1 MPILGSLSSAS
12 IKNFGFIKILS
23 RSFGINV
30 AKVSIYSVYNGGA
43 RACNYDLQWSDD
55 NVNWTTA
62 FSGNMYSNNCGI
74 FDGSIASINSLGVHR
89 YWRYVATT
97 ITDGHH
103 PRYARLF
110 VTDSSGKKYNI
121 EVITGDNCA
130 DSGFIPI
137 MEGSAIRGPLDSLTA
152 TPY

>member
-1 MPILGSLSSAS
+1 MPILSSLGSGTINSY
-12 IKNFGFIKILS
+12 GFFKK
-23 RSFGINV
+23 SFVPIGIQV
-30 AKVSIYSVYNGGA
+30 AKVSIYAVYSGGA

-55 NVNWTTA
+55 NINWTTS
-62 FSGNMYSNNCGI
+62 FSGNMYSNTCGI
-74 FDGSIASINSLGVHR
+74 FDGSITSSPSLGKHR

-97 ITDGHH
+97 VTDQHH

-110 VTDSSGKKYNI
+110 VTDTIGRKFNI
-121 EVITGDNCA
+121 EVITSDNCS
-130 DSGFIPI
+130 DIGFIPI